1 MISLSQVTMHAPGFV
16 EPLLHD
22 LTCVVPRGGALTLVG
37 PPGCGKSTALSLI
50 AGGMTPTAGTVRVN
64 GIDPVPLRG
73 GELARHRQSIGY
85 MPQRGALLSNLSLVD
100 NMTLPLRYHRNVSAA
115 EAAAA
120 LKVLLRLFEV
130 EDPPAVQTALASPIW
145 CGIAALG
152 RALIM
157 EPTVLV
163 LDDLGEDLD
172 AIDREDLWRLL
183 WRVRVERGLTVLA
196 STTDEAAANTLGDQV
211 LTLPGR
217 RTVNFRI
224 LRASSLSLNPYSAET
239 S

>member
-1 MISLSQVTMHAPGFV
+1 MLSFLHVTVHSPGFA

-22 LTCVVPRGGALTLVG
+22 LTCDVPRGGALTVVG

-50 AGGMTPTAGTVRVN
+50 AGGLAPTAGSVHIN
-64 GIDPVPLRG
+64 DIDPVPLRG
-73 GELARHRQSIGY
+73 VQLARHRQAIGY
-85 MPQRGALLSNLSLVD
+85 VPQRGSLLSNLSLID
-100 NMTLPLRYHRNVSAA
+100 NMTLPLRYHRNASAT

-130 EDPPAVQTALASPIW
+130 EDPPNVQAALASPLW

-152 RALIM
+152 RALIL
-157 EPTVLV
+157 EPSTLV

-196 STTDEAAANTLGDQV
+196 STTDEAAATALGDQM
-211 LTLPGR
+211 LHLPGR

-224 LRASSLSLNPYSAET
+224 LRASSLSLNPYSPA
-239 S
+239 SP